1 MMQRYSENGTSA
13 TQIFK
18 GQLVT
23 RLLLADDLAAREMK
37 CLGREKTT
45 NFIDVFARD
54 EISW

>member
-18 GQLVT
+18 GQQV
-23 RLLLADDLAAREMK
+23 RKMLLADDLAAREMK
-37 CLGREKTT
+37 RLGREKAT

-54 EISW
+54 GIS